1 MYRKTHFKPDKALWG
16 EISKEFAIY
25 FARLGNQV
33 RYFCE
38 KYPKQIFFTMLVAM
52 LISGILAFTVMR
64 VKKDETSQLLAG
76 SAAPITQ
83 GLGQI
88 LGAGHALKEVL
99 DLQNEIN
106 MVLQKD
112 TLTRA
117 DSLIV
122 KDAIGQLEKIH
133 RQLNDK

>member
-1 MYRKTHFKPDKALWG
+1 MYRKTHFKSDKALWN

-25 FARLGNQV
+25 FARLGN
-33 RYFCE
+33 RIRHICE
-38 KYPKQIFFTMLVAM
+38 KYPNQIFFTMLGTM

-64 VKKDETSQLLAG
+64 VKKDEPAQLLAG
-76 SAAPITQ
+76 TAAPITQ

-88 LGAGHALKEVL
+88 LGAGQALKKVL

-112 TLTRA
+112 TLTSA

-122 KDAIGQLEKIH
+122 KNAIGQLEKIH
-133 RQLNDK
+133 RQLNVK